1 MTSPD
6 RLGRLQAEFAGALM
20 RGDGAQFARHLA
32 GDGESAQHRLAVYR
46 HAILAN
52 RRGALRAAYPVVERL
67 VGEGFFGEAALRHG
81 EESPPGC
88 ADLNRYGASFPAFLA
103 AYPHAAPMPWLA
115 DVARLEWAWHES
127 LMAADA
133 PGLDFA
139 QLALVPEE
147 RQPALRFALHPS
159 LRLVRSAWPV
169 LAIWEANQGDR
180 DGTPD
185 RGEGP
190 DEVLVWR
197 QDQRVRL
204 ALLAPPEGAF
214 VEGLARGLRLE
225 EAAGICAGWD
235 FAPALGRLAEH
246 GMLCGFSA

>member
-6 RLGRLQAEFAGALM
+6 RLRRLQAEFAGALL

-67 VGEGFFGEAALRHG
+67 VGEGFFAEAALRHG

-127 LMAADA
+127 LMAAET

-147 RQPALRFALHPS
+147 RQPALRLPFIPRFASCARPGPCS
-159 LRLVRSAWPV
+159 RSGKPTKAIATGRRSA
-169 LAIWEANQGDR
+169 GK
-180 DGTPD
+180 
-185 RGEGP
+185 
-190 DEVLVWR
+190 
-197 QDQRVRL
+197 
-204 ALLAPPEGAF
+204 APTRSSSGGRTSAC
-214 VEGLARGLRLE
+214 GLRSSRRLKPHSSRASR
-225 EAAGICAGWD
+225 AACDSRKRPASGAGWD
-235 FAPALGRLAEH
+235 FARALRRLADH
-246 GMLCGFSA
+246 GMLCGFSD